1 MSYASVASHNLPPEE
16 EQPKPDPTLL
26 DGHFQGETPAHV
38 DVDSKV
44 NILPPG
50 SDPNKP
56 DIHPEP
62 APHPE
67 PVTLNPAPVPEPH
80 VSEVA
85 PTPLPAPNKAD
96 IKLPEI
102 EAHEQKLANRAKAE
116 KEEIKKDVKGGF
128 RKAEK
133 KGKEYA
139 KKAEVGGVSTPE
151 DGDWQRIMG
160 TQGLIVLQ
168 KEFEEVE
175 SRLAPYWEKTKDV
188 VLRPGTLGGLMG
200 VVNVGLLGT
209 IGYFA
214 YTRKDQPW
222 DRRIVGGAVAGTL
235 ALFGAEGYVAESYLQ
250 TPEGREEAERAK
262 QEGSKLYLQAKEVI
276 LRPQVAGGL
285 VGAFNLAVIGAVG
298 YVSYRHWNQPWDRRI
313 VSSVAVGLLGL
324 SGLEGW
330 AGKVYKDKELPKH

>member
-38 DVDSKV
+38 DVDSKINV
-44 NILPPG
+44 LPAG

-85 PTPLPAPNKAD
+85 PTPLPAPSKAD

-139 KKAEVGGVSTPE
+139 KKAE
-151 DGDWQRIMG
+151 
-160 TQGLIVLQ
+160 

-285 VGAFNLAVIGAVG
+285 VGAFNLAIIGAVG